1 MDVGRWTFNG
11 FRRYAHARV
20 ITDFKNMA
28 DYHEERTLKAS
39 EKEKTKTRT
48 TATRLQKTPEKR

>member
-1 MDVGRWTFNG
+1 MDG

-28 DYHEERTLKAS
+28 DFYEELTYSSMERTLKAC
-39 EKEKTKTRT
+39 EKSKTKAKT
-48 TATRLQKTPEKR
+48 TATRLQLRDS

>member
-1 MDVGRWTFNG
+1 MIVPVMDG

-28 DYHEERTLKAS
+28 DFYEERTLKAC
-39 EKEKTKTRT
+39 EKSKTKTKT
-48 TATRLQKTPEKR
+48 TATRLQETLEKR